1 MPLIRGKHTFD
12 DHFTQIPNDWLRDRR
27 LSYKARGLLAE
38 LLSHSVG
45 WIVSRDRL
53 ARLGVDGR
61 DAIASAIRELEDH
74 GYLERRQGRNA
85 DGTMAETTWIT
96 KDPDEVSP
104 PTDFPATAEPTTA
117 KPPYKNTN
125 DKNKKSKVYGDLFE
139 AFWLAYPRKVGK
151 GSAFKAFSK
160 ICLERDDLNPADII
174 AGANRLAADPN
185 LPPQQYIPYPATW
198 LGRDGWLDDAYPERE
213 KTPEELAK
221 IRAEK
226 YERERQAAIEASR
239 VSLEES
245 EARRRAL
252 LENPVEMCEHDRIVY
267 ACPKCSIQKLA
278 EKREREEN
286 GTN

>member
-104 PTDFPATAEPTTA
+104 PTDFPATAKPTTA
-117 KPPYKNTN
+117 KPLYKNTN
-125 DKNKKSKVYGDLFE
+125 DKNKKSKVYGDLFDQ
-139 AFWLAYPRKVGK
+139 FWLAYPRKVGK

-174 AGANRLAADPN
+174 AGANRMAADPN
-185 LPPQQYIPYPATW
+185 LPPVQYIPYPATW
-198 LGRDGWLDDAYPERE
+198 LGRDGWLDEPYPERE
-213 KTPEELAK
+213 KTPEEIAA
-221 IRAEK
+221 INAEK
-226 YERERQAAIEASR
+226 RERERQAAIEASR
-239 VSLEES
+239 IASEEA
-245 EARRRAL
+245 ARRRAE
-252 LENPVEMCEHDRIVY
+252 LEANPVKRCEHDRIVY
-267 ACPKCSIQKLA
+267 ACKVCLPKHL
-278 EKREREEN
+278 REREEN

>member
-104 PTDFPATAEPTTA
+104 PTGFPATAEPTTA
-117 KPPYKNTN
+117 KPLYKNTN
-125 DKNKKSKVYGDLFE
+125 DKNKKSKVYGDLFDQ
-139 AFWLAYPRKVGK
+139 FWLAYPRKVGK

-174 AGANRLAADPN
+174 AGANRMAADPN
-185 LPPQQYIPYPATW
+185 LPPVQYIPYPATW
-198 LGRDGWLDDAYPERE
+198 LGRDGWLDEPYPERE
-213 KTPEELAK
+213 KTPEEIAA
-221 IRAEK
+221 INAEK
-226 YERERQAAIEASR
+226 RERERQAAIEASR
-239 VSLEES
+239 IASEEA
-245 EARRRAL
+245 ARRRAE
-252 LENPVEMCEHDRIVY
+252 LEANPVKRCEHDRIVY
-267 ACPKCSIQKLA
+267 ACKVCLPKHL
-278 EKREREEN
+278 REREEN